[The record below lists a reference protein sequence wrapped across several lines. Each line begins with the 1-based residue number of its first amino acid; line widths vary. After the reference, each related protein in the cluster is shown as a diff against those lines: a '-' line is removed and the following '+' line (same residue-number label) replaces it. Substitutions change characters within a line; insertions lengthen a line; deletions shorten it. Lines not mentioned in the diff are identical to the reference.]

1 MQVIQAHRVTMES
14 REAIFNLFAA
24 YVHTVPLEELLAAVE
39 RAQRVL
45 FKERRFIIS
54 VAYKW
59 VVRLDYLLKSARK
72 NKCDAKP

>member
-1 MQVIQAHRVTMES
+1 VQVIQAHRVTMET

-24 YVHTVPLEELLAAVE
+24 YVHTVPLEELLATVE

-59 VVRLDYLLKSARK
+59 VVRLDYLLKSARN
-72 NKCDAKP
+72 NKCDARP

>member
-1 MQVIQAHRVTMES
+1 MES

>member
-1 MQVIQAHRVTMES
+1 VQVIQAHRVTMES